1 MALRRTRGMTTVSS
15 AVSIAEQLK
24 YDCSILLELFRK
36 KESFSSD
43 MIPADSRLVSVQ
55 LSSALLDS
63 QDKLWCLYSALVQCR
78 ALMDKAISK
87 EEEELSN
94 GQTGE
99 YEKQRKVV
107 KDRVSFLIAK
117 TGEMIKSQDSSALI
131 TSSVGSEVECPTAL
145 FEFKLWVYRVY
156 KELDYWAK
164 MAISTLQALH
174 NEPVGGRR
182 IRSTRSRR

>member
-1 MALRRTRGMTTVSS
+1 MSS
-15 AVSIAEQLK
+15 AVSIAEQLQ

-43 MIPADSRLVSVQ
+43 VAVADGRLVSVQ

-78 ALMDKAISK
+78 ALMDKAIAK

-94 GQTGE
+94 GQMGE

-107 KDRVSFLIAK
+107 KERVSFLIAK
-117 TGEMIKSQDSSALI
+117 TGEVIKSRDSSALI
-131 TSSVGSEVECPTAL
+131 TSSAGSEVECPTAL
-145 FEFKLWVYRVY
+145 FQFKLWVYRVY
-156 KELDYWAK
+156 KEIDYWAK
-164 MAISTLQALH
+164 LAISTLQALH
-174 NEPVGGRR
+174 KEPTGGLRFR
-182 IRSTRSRR
+182 TTRSRR

>member
-1 MALRRTRGMTTVSS
+1 MTTVSS
-15 AVSIAEQLK
+15 AVSIAEQLQ

-43 MIPADSRLVSVQ
+43 VAVADGRLVSVQ
-55 LSSALLDS
+55 LSSTLLDS
-63 QDKLWCLYSALVQCR
+63 RDKLWCLYSALVQCR
-78 ALMDKAISK
+78 TLMEKAISK

-107 KDRVSFLIAK
+107 KERVSFLIAK
-117 TGEMIKSQDSSALI
+117 TGEMIKSQDSSALL
-131 TSSVGSEVECPTAL
+131 TPSVGPEVECPTVL
-145 FEFKLWVYRVY
+145 FELKLWVYRVY

-164 MAISTLQALH
+164 LAISTLQALH
-174 NEPVGGRR
+174 KEPVGARR
-182 IRSTRSRR
+182 ARSTRSRR

>member
-1 MALRRTRGMTTVSS
+1 MTTLSS
-15 AVSIAEQLK
+15 ALSIAEQLQHE
-24 YDCSILLELFRK
+24 CSMLLELFRK
-36 KESFSSD
+36 KESFSSE
-43 MIPADSRLVSVQ
+43 IAVADSRMVSVQ

-107 KDRVSFLIAK
+107 KDRMSFLIAR
-117 TGEMIKSQDSSALI
+117 TGEMVTSQDSSALI
-131 TSSVGSEVECPTAL
+131 TSTVGSEVECPTVL

-156 KELDYWAK
+156 KELDYWVK

-174 NEPVGGRR
+174 KESAGSRR
-182 IRSTRSRR
+182 VRTTRSRR